1 MKESLSQRELG
12 HGNIINHNLI
22 PLKLIPKSPEL
33 NKIYKVTLSDLNHR
47 DNTQSNTNHRINHPR
62 LHTIDLEFQPNK

>member
-22 PLKLIPKSPEL
+22 PLKQIQENEEMKLNTCPLENVLI
-33 NKIYKVTLSDLNHR
+33 R
-47 DNTQSNTNHRINHPR
+47 DKHPDI
-62 LHTIDLEFQPNK
+62 LQFKL